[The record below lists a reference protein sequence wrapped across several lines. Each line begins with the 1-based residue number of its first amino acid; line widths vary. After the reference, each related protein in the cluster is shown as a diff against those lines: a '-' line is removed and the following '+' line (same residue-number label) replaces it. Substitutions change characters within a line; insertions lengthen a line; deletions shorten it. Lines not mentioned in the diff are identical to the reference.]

1 MGFVLAL
8 LGFLVAGARAE
19 ESPLKASDLHLLKTD
34 LPPGWVPLNK
44 PVDTEEAK
52 QIREAFETI
61 KQKAAGLS
69 LSMQGI
75 DASGQHLNLVFIGFP
90 DEKTVKDLGAFIT
103 LLFGKRFPR
112 RYGTVYA
119 LVMSENE
126 KLAAYL
132 HEKIARRFAFVRINR
147 IDAMIKSGRNPEAAE
162 ALQKLVPTLPPVSEA
177 YLRVGD
183 LFLFHL
189 RPPKP
194 KDALKAF
201 QKAIELHA
209 KDTLDPIRLANTWY
223 GIGRAHAVLG
233 DAKKAVESLGKGAEA
248 AHEIA
253 KRVASRILVEKARV
267 QAQLNDLDG
276 CFESLQTAFEREASL
291 GFSFAARD
299 ALEDPTLDTILRK
312 PKFASLTKRF
322 ARTRPVEALIPPS
335 PVPLDL
341 IHLPLAIV
349 PIHIEGNRN
358 PAAGLEEAMEKGL
371 RTGFRGAGTFKIN
384 YRDWGGPTIKWIGR
398 EFGEKVWEAIEEFG
412 CFDLRLT
419 GPRDTRGR
427 GAEIASDLAE
437 ESLTKGIAFK
447 RPVHLLLV
455 TLKME
460 KKKKSVL
467 LQVTAGIVEDTGK
480 ILVACR
486 FKRKSGSSQKNL
498 RSEMSR
504 IAIEIFRR
512 FARALKK

>member
-162 ALQKLVPTLPPVSEA
+162 ALQKLVPTLPPVSLPVPPPPSQAQRRAEGVSKSDRTPRKG
-177 YLRVGD
+177 YVGP
-183 LFLFHL
+183 HPS
-189 RPPKP
+189 RQHVVRNRKS
-194 KDALKAF
+194 
-201 QKAIELHA
+201 
-209 KDTLDPIRLANTWY
+209 TRR
-223 GIGRAHAVLG
+223 IGR
-233 DAKKAVESLGKGAEA
+233 
-248 AHEIA
+248 
-253 KRVASRILVEKARV
+253 
-267 QAQLNDLDG
+267 
-276 CFESLQTAFEREASL
+276 
-291 GFSFAARD
+291 
-299 ALEDPTLDTILRK
+299 RK
-312 PKFASLTKRF
+312 
-322 ARTRPVEALIPPS
+322 E
-335 PVPLDL
+335 
-341 IHLPLAIV
+341 
-349 PIHIEGNRN
+349 
-358 PAAGLEEAMEKGL
+358 
-371 RTGFRGAGTFKIN
+371 
-384 YRDWGGPTIKWIGR
+384 
-398 EFGEKVWEAIEEFG
+398 
-412 CFDLRLT
+412 
-419 GPRDTRGR
+419 GR
-427 GAEIASDLAE
+427 GKPRQGRRS
-437 ESLTKGIAFK
+437 
-447 RPVHLLLV
+447 RP
-455 TLKME
+455 
-460 KKKKSVL
+460 
-467 LQVTAGIVEDTGK
+467 
-480 ILVACR
+480 
-486 FKRKSGSSQKNL
+486 
-498 RSEMSR
+498 
-504 IAIEIFRR
+504 
-512 FARALKK
+512 